1 MNLFT
6 LIDLLNTQ
14 VANMQYS
21 EQQIDKKQCYIY
33 RFYKYNVIHYIAL
46 MSYNRIV
53 AIYNCNNRK
62 MLVECSKIKDNRA
75 YDSFS
80 RTTTKHINIFINRE
94 ITNWAFL
101 DNLVNFDYYYNLE
114 RQRLIDRIED
124 KL

>member
-1 MNLFT
+1 MNIFT

-14 VANMQYS
+14 IDNMKYYDY
-21 EQQIDKKQCYIY
+21 QIDHKQCYIY
-33 RFYKYNVIHYIAL
+33 TFSKGDIIHYKAL

-53 AIYNCNNRK
+53 AIYNVDSQK
-62 MLVECSKIKDNRA
+62 MLVECSSIKNNRA

-94 ITNWAFL
+94 VTNWVYL

-114 RQRLIDRIED
+114 RQSLVDRI
-124 KL
+124 KG

>member
-6 LIDLLNTQ
+6 LIKLLNPQ
-14 VANMQYS
+14 LDSMEYS
-21 EQQIDKKQCYIY
+21 KQQINHKQCYIY
-33 RFYKYNVIHYIAL
+33 RFYKYDVIHYIAL
-46 MSYNRIV
+46 MSYDRIV

-62 MLVECSKIKDNRA
+62 MLIECSKIINNRA

-80 RTTTKHINIFINRE
+80 KTTSRHINIFIGRE
-94 ITNWAFL
+94 VTNWVFL

-114 RQRLIDRIED
+114 RQRLIDRIEG

>member
-14 VANMQYS
+14 IANMKYS

-33 RFYKYNVIHYIAL
+33 RFYKHDVIHYIAL
-46 MSYNRIV
+46 MSYDRIV

-62 MLVECSKIKDNRA
+62 MLIECSTIKNNKA

-80 RTTTKHINIFINRE
+80 RTTTKHINIFINKE
-94 ITNWAFL
+94 VKNWVFL

-114 RQRLIDRIED
+114 RQRLIDRIEGQ
-124 KL
+124 L